1 TAMDSLAVARRIVA
15 AASLAA
21 KEYAVGV
28 APGRGRVTNPEGDA
42 EARQFLD
49 QARLDIGSLPRAV
62 RATADSDFVA
72 LRAMLHRAA
81 PPAAVAARAAL
92 LVQHIATVVGGAL
105 ETFPSRPPSLV
116 RGAAVYQEQGAQWHG
131 PTGHG
136 DGPKAK
142 HLQGPPPASLAD
154 RDAMS
159 TVSPLDVYCK
169 ITLGVAGTAMPQFEE
184 TLSPEDRW
192 AVATYVATLR
202 ADEGLVREGEGR
214 YATTCASCH
223 GATGGGDGLLA
234 ATLSVRRRQLDSGVA
249 LRSDKMAFDAYLTFE
264 QVETDVRVKNPAL
277 ASDLE
282 QAFTLL
288 RARAAAGAG
297 PDELAAIH
305 ARLLADLERA
315 ERLVA

>member
-1 TAMDSLAVARRIVA
+1 
-15 AASLAA
+15 
-21 KEYAVGV
+21 
-28 APGRGRVTNPEGDA
+28 
-42 EARQFLD
+42 
-49 QARLDIGSLPRAV
+49 LPRAG

-72 LRAMLHRAA
+72 LRAMLDRAA

-116 RGAAVYQEQGAQWHG
+116 RGAAVYQEQCAQCHG
-131 PTGHG
+131 PTGRG

-142 HLQGPPPASLAD
+142 HLQGPAPASLAD

-159 TVSPLDVYCK
+159 TVSPLDVYRK

-202 ADEGLVREGEGR
+202 VLP
-214 YATTCASCH
+214 TTERQKYQSSPA
-223 GATGGGDGLLA
+223 A
-234 ATLSVRRRQLDSGVA
+234 ATFSVVRRQLDSGVA

-297 PDELAAIH
+297 
-305 ARLLADLERA
+305 
-315 ERLVA
+315 

>member
-1 TAMDSLAVARRIVA
+1 
-15 AASLAA
+15 
-21 KEYAVGV
+21 
-28 APGRGRVTNPEGDA
+28 APSVTGD
-42 EARQFLD
+42 
-49 QARLDIGSLPRAV
+49 LPRTML
-62 RATADSDFVA
+62 ATTNYVVGA
-72 LRAMLHRAA
+72 LRAMPDRAA
-81 PPAAVAARAAL
+81 PPAAGAARAAL

-116 RGAAVYQEQGAQWHG
+116 RGAALYQEQCAQCHG
-131 PTGHG
+131 PTGRG

-159 TVSPLDVYCK
+159 TVSPLDVYRK

-202 ADEGLVREGEGR
+202 ADQGLVREGEGR

-234 ATLSVRRRQLDSGVA
+234 ATLSVR
-249 LRSDKMAFDAYLTFE
+249 
-264 QVETDVRVKNPAL
+264 P
-277 ASDLE
+277 
-282 QAFTLL
+282 
-288 RARAAAGAG
+288 
-297 PDELAAIH
+297 P
-305 ARLLADLERA
+305 
-315 ERLVA
+315 